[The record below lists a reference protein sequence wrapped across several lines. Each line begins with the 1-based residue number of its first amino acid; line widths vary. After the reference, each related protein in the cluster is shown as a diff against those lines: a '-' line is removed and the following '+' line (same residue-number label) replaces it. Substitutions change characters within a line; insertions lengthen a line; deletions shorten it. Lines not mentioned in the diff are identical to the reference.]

1 MKRLTTLIAL
11 LFSATLLLAQQQGI
25 DALKAD
31 YPQLM
36 KKFGKELEGQR
47 ADYIFAIDV
56 SGTMNKYK
64 ETVVPALGEFFRSL
78 QEGDYVSIIK
88 FGSEATNEVGSAG
101 KINEETIANLINY
114 AGHVYDTPTTAYEK
128 DKYYRWTD
136 LDNMLHYLAD
146 DMKQIRR
153 E

>member
-1 MKRLTTLIAL
+1 MKRI
-11 LFSATLLLAQQQGI
+11 FILLLTLFFCVMSSNAQQQSF

-56 SGTMNKYK
+56 SGTMNKYQ
-64 ETVVPALGEFFRSL
+64 ETVVPALGEFFKSL
-78 QEGDYVSIIK
+78 QVGDYVSIIK

-101 KINEETIANLINY
+101 KISPETISNLINY
-114 AGHVYDTPTTAYEK
+114 ASHVYDKPTTAFEREK
-128 DKYYRWTD
+128 YPKLLTG
-136 LDNMLHYLAD
+136 
-146 DMKQIRR
+146 
-153 E
+153 